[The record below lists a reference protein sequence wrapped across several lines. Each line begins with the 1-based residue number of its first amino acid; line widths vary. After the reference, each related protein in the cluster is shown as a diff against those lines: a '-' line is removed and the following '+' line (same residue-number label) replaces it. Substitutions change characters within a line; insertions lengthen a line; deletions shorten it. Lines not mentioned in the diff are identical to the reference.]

1 MPLHVQY
8 TAPEEA
14 VEPGIYMVRV
24 DAIGELPNSR
34 YEGTLRWTFTIV
46 DNRVPQY
53 YNKTIYGMTSSKPS
67 PRSKLFAWLR
77 AFGITMDLGQTFDL
91 ELLIGKQVIANVE
104 NSTSMTNGHEVTY
117 SNVKDLMNAAQMP
130 QPVQHPPMQATGGY
144 APAPQQPVYQQQG
157 PAPVQQYQ
165 QPPVQQQPVQQP
177 PVQQFAPQQPA
188 AGQQVVYQPAPQA
201 AMQRPQTA
209 APQQP
214 MQPMPQ
220 PVVQQQAPQQQ
231 PLVQPGQLK
240 PAEDV
245 YNF

>member
-1 MPLHVQY
+1 
-8 TAPEEA
+8 
-14 VEPGIYMVRV
+14 
-24 DAIGELPNSR
+24 
-34 YEGTLRWTFTIV
+34 
-46 DNRVPQY
+46 
-53 YNKTIYGMTSSKPS
+53 
-67 PRSKLFAWLR
+67 
-77 AFGITMDLGQTFDL
+77 MDLGQTFDL

-130 QPVQHPPMQATGGY
+130 QPVQHPPMQATSGY
-144 APAPQQPVYQQQG
+144 AQAPQQPAYQQQG

-165 QPPVQQQPVQQP
+165 QPPVQQPAPQQPVQQF
-177 PVQQFAPQQPA
+177 VPQQPV

-220 PVVQQQAPQQQ
+220 PVAQQQAPQQQ